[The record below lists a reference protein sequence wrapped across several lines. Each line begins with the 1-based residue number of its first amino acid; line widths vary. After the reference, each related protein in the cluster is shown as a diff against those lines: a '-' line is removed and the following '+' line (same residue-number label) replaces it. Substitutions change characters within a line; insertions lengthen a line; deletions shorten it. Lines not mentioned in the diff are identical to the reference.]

1 MRKLGLIACLCLI
14 TLFACDSSQS
24 QQSEEEQ
31 FLATHQDALGVFTTT
46 TGILTLP
53 GGQLPANLSF
63 EKVRAFYPVVCLDL
77 DSDHDGIPD
86 SFDLHFNGNPSSI
99 NPSALPHPC
108 KRCNR
113 GPGVN
118 GDFRLHVMGTNVDL
132 QRGRVSTMGTNVLSI
147 PSPDGPIT
155 VTWTTATEI
164 KDGPV
169 GPGAEVR
176 VRGTMTADNTIAA
189 DLIWVLCPGASMSS
203 GAGGGAGG
211 GDGNSAGGGTANGTG
226 GGNPDGVGGG
236 FVEGSPGGGT
246 ANGAGGGTSSGTGG
260 GGDGTPSDPNAGG
273 TTPPVIIEGSGPSS
287 GTGTPIQWTPVITPS
302 GQLDPVGLPSS
313 LKPMPTLDLSG
324 TPPLL

>member
-1 MRKLGLIACLCLI
+1 MGPLMRKLGLVAGLCLI
-14 TLFACDSSQS
+14 TMFACDNSQP
-24 QQSEEEQ
+24 QSEEEQ

-236 FVEGSPGGGT
+236 FVEGS
-246 ANGAGGGTSSGTGG
+246 
-260 GGDGTPSDPNAGG
+260 
-273 TTPPVIIEGSGPSS
+273 GPSS

>member
-1 MRKLGLIACLCLI
+1 MRKLGLLAGLCLI
-14 TLFACDSSQS
+14 TMFACDNSQP
-24 QQSEEEQ
+24 QSEEEQ

-86 SFDLHFNGNPSSI
+86 SFDLHFDGSPKSI

-155 VTWTTATEI
+155 VTWTSATEI

-176 VRGTMTADNTIAA
+176 VRGTMTANNTIAA
-189 DLIWVLCPGASMSS
+189 DSDLGALPRRVDELGRGRRRRQQRGRWYRERRWRGRRLHRRLSRRW
-203 GAGGGAGG
+203 
-211 GDGNSAGGGTANGTG
+211 NGERRG
-226 GGNPDGVGGG
+226 RRHCERRGRRHC
-236 FVEGSPGGGT
+236 ERRRRRHR
-246 ANGAGGGTSSGTGG
+246 
-260 GGDGTPSDPNAGG
+260 
-273 TTPPVIIEGSGPSS
+273 ERHRRWHCERHRRRHCERHRRRLHRRLGPE
-287 GTGTPIQWTPVITPS
+287 
-302 GQLDPVGLPSS
+302 
-313 LKPMPTLDLSG
+313 
-324 TPPLL
+324 